1 MKLTGK
7 IIFSVIII
15 VSIGNFACSSRLT
28 ADSAAQITRVALDRD
43 TKTKKRKTSSN
54 KTKRKTTT
62 TVETE
67 IDYRYTVNGKTYDG
81 YAEKDG
87 DVQRDF
93 PSGGQAIVCYNPSN
107 PDESDVFPVGHKCG
121 N

>member
-1 MKLTGK
+1 MTSKF
-7 IIFSVIII
+7 IFSAVIIVCI
-15 VSIGNFACSSRLT
+15 INFACSSKLT
-28 ADSAAQITRVALDRD
+28 ADAPAQITRVAIDRD

-62 TVETE
+62 SVETE
-67 IDYRYTVNGKTYDG
+67 IDYRYAVNGKTYDG

-93 PSGGQAIVCYNPSN
+93 PSGGQAVVCYNPSS
-107 PDESDVFPVGHKCG
+107 PDESDVFPSSHKCG

>member
-1 MKLTGK
+1 MTGK
-7 IIFSVIII
+7 FIFLATIVVSVI
-15 VSIGNFACSSRLT
+15 SFACSSKLT
-28 ADSAAQITRVALDRD
+28 AESPAQITRVALDRD
-43 TKTKKRKTSSN
+43 TKTEKRKTSSN

-62 TVETE
+62 SVETE
-67 IDYRYTVNGKTYDG
+67 IDYRYAAGGKTYDG

-93 PSGGQAIVCYNPSN
+93 PPDGQAVVCYNPAN
-107 PDESDVFPVGHKCG
+107 PEESDVFPVGHKCG